1 MSKLL
6 PLILKLQLL
15 DILLIVSDIYRFY
28 EVRIL
33 LDTKIVFFANDG
45 SINEIQNAAF
55 ILVHST
61 SLGSNVERSVKFFS
75 LFVFDIRVKPAVEVG
90 GTSLSYTFRVPV
102 VG

>member
-61 SLGSNVERSVKFFS
+61 SLGSNMERSVKFFS
-75 LFVFDIRVKPAVEVG
+75 LFVFDTRVKPVIEVG

-102 VG
+102 IG